1 MLKRVDNLELDYVE
15 LANPPNIKIEYK
27 ESPVNVIEPLSHIQN
42 LDMPHIFGVGRAVPD
57 DFKIEQWGLVPA
69 QFVKNLQKRAPPIA
83 SVTEGRFFVVRS
95 DGIFSSDKKIFITDV
110 QLKILKVTRN
120 YYWRSLEIFYDVE
133 VFNATDSEIL
143 QIDSGKFK
151 RIFQILRHD
160 GRFNRFK
167 LPVNINSPITEDY
180 LSEVAKTAD
189 IAPIINIFHCCGWL
203 EIDGK
208 MRYCTVTSEEYYQR
222 CNFNSQE
229 KKEIFKSGNSWLDVG
244 HNATVNILW
253 LIAHSQFLQY
263 FFKRANV
270 RQEFLVFLKGV
281 SGTLKTSTIKTISD
295 PFRNDRELAINKIA
309 SSTAAIEDILTNS
322 RDMLIVFDDISFT
335 EGTDI
340 ELAKKNVETI
350 IRAVGDNQIRSKK
363 NLNNFSKVSKPKLQC
378 TVVITGEQELPLDKS
393 SYNRILT
400 LEVDEGTFNGTVLA
414 AFQQNPRTLQNY
426 FDLFCHYLENQI
438 ESVIANARTAF
449 ETYRQKFRNQ
459 LKGNN
464 LRLIDTA
471 AYLTMV
477 ADIVIDFANWV
488 GIDQQNQRHIYSSSM
503 EQIVLENLKQRQQVS
518 PTVRFLQILWQQFG
532 NVGFQIATSEDMFIA
547 NPNSFIG
554 YETQDQVIINFN
566 SAYITVKN
574 VMRQLGIPFNEQV
587 NELKKKLAYVNA
599 IDYQKNNDGTMI
611 FSFKMSRETVT
622 KQRLHLMRFNKS
634 VCEKLIN
641 SLN

>member
-1 MLKRVDNLELDYVE
+1 MLKRVDNIELDYAE
-15 LANPPNIKIEYK
+15 LANPPNIVAEYK
-27 ESPVNVIEPLSHIQN
+27 KALVNVIEPLSHIQN
-42 LDMPHIFGVGRAVPD
+42 LDIPHVFSAGRAVYD
-57 DFKIEQWGLVPA
+57 SKLKQWKLVPA
-69 QFVKNLQKRAPPIA
+69 PFVENLQKRAPPIP
-83 SVTEGRFFVVRS
+83 SVTQGRFFVVES
-95 DGIFSSDKKIFITDV
+95 DGIYSRGDKNNFITDT

-120 YYWRSLEIFYDVE
+120 YYWRALEISYDVE
-133 VFNATDSEIL
+133 VFNATDREIL
-143 QIDSGKFK
+143 QIDSGNFK
-151 RIFQILRHD
+151 NIFHILRRN

-167 LPVNINSPITEDY
+167 LPVNTVSPLIEDY
-180 LSEVAKTAD
+180 LSEVSKTAD
-189 IAPIINIFHCCGWL
+189 LAPVEDIFHCCGWL

-263 FFKRANV
+263 FFKKSSI

-393 SYNRILT
+393 SYNRMLT
-400 LEVDEGTFNGTVLA
+400 LEVDEDTFNETILT
-414 AFQQNPRTLQNY
+414 AFQQNPRILQNY
-426 FDLFCHYLENQI
+426 FDLFCHYLEDQV
-438 ESVIANARTAF
+438 ESIIANTRTAF

-464 LRLIDTA
+464 LRLVDTA
-471 AYLTMV
+471 SYLSMI
-477 ADIVIDFANWV
+477 ADIFIDFANWV
-488 GIDQQNQRHIYSSSM
+488 GIDQQNQRHFYSSGI

-518 PTVRFLQILWQQFG
+518 PTVRFLQILWQSFG
-532 NVGFQIATSEDMFIA
+532 NAGFQIANSENMFIS
-547 NPNSFIG
+547 NPDTFMG
-554 YETQDQVIINFN
+554 YETENQIFVKFN
-566 SAYITVKN
+566 SVYIAVKN
-574 VMRQLGIPFNEQV
+574 TLRQLGIPFNEQP
-587 NELKKKLAYVNA
+587 NELKKKLAAAGA
-599 IDYQKNNDGTMI
+599 IDYQKNEDGT
-611 FSFKMSRETVT
+611 
-622 KQRLHLMRFNKS
+622 LL
-634 VCEKLIN
+634 
-641 SLN
+641 